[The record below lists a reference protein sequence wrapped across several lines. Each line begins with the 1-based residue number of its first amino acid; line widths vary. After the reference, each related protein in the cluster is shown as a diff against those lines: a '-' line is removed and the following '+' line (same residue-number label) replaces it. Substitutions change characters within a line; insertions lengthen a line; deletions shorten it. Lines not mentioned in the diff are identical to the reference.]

1 MCLSSF
7 RIYKEILY
15 KSCVFSAFRPPRP
28 PEFDFS
34 FLPPSQKHTD
44 FLTEPYQNEAFP
56 AQGPPGPG
64 FEVLG
69 PDFSFWALSQRD
81 THFLTET
88 YQNEAF
94 PAQGPPGPGLE
105 VRWPDFSFWAI
116 FQKDTDF
123 LTEAY
128 QNEASSALR
137 NSLSHPE
144 AFRPGVSDLHSS

>member
-1 MCLSSF
+1 MYLSSF
-7 RIYKEILY
+7 LIHKEILY
-15 KSCVFSAFRPPRP
+15 RSYVFSAFRPPRP
-28 PEFDFS
+28 PGLDFS

-64 FEVLG
+64 LEVRG
-69 PDFSFWALSQRD
+69 PDFSFWAIS
-81 THFLTET
+81 
-88 YQNEAF
+88 
-94 PAQGPPGPGLE
+94 
-105 VRWPDFSFWAI
+105 
-116 FQKDTDF
+116 QKDTDF

-128 QNEASSALR
+128 QNEASPALR

>member
-1 MCLSSF
+1 MQKPHLFS
-7 RIYKEILY
+7 IL
-15 KSCVFSAFRPPRP
+15 A
-28 PEFDFS
+28 
-34 FLPPSQKHTD
+34 L
-44 FLTEPYQNEAFP
+44 
-56 AQGPPGPG
+56 GPPGP
-64 FEVLG
+64 
-69 PDFSFWALSQRD
+69 DFAFPPLSQKRMD
-81 THFLTET
+81 SLTES

-105 VRWPDFSFWAI
+105 VRGPDFSFWAV

-128 QNEASSALR
+128 QNEASPALR